1 MTQNKKS
8 RIPLLLTIVIGIFIL
23 FLAWSAKK
31 ASIGG
36 TDVTDSDYYSKG
48 MKYNST
54 LVEKRA
60 ASVIG
65 WSLQA
70 ALQQSNLTLNLTD
83 KNNAP
88 VSGAN
93 AQATFPEPGNNR
105 SRTFQLNE
113 SEPGTYLLTVPSDLD
128 GEQLVRIEFERDG
141 ARINRQLLL
150 NIAKPAVPEQ
160 SE

>member
-8 RIPLLLTIVIGIFIL
+8 RIPLILTFVIGVFIL

-36 TDVTDSDYYSKG
+36 TDITDSDYYSKG

-54 LVEKRA
+54 LIEKRA

-70 ALQQSNLTLNLTD
+70 ALQKNNLTLILSD
-83 KNNAP
+83 KSSIP

-93 AQATFPEPGNNR
+93 AQATFPEPGSNR
-105 SRTFQLNE
+105 SRSFPLVE
-113 SEPGTYLLTVPSDLD
+113 SEPGSYNLTVPADLV
-128 GEQLVRIEFERDG
+128 GEQLVRVEFERDG

-150 NIAKPAVPEQ
+150 NIQKTAVHKQGE
-160 SE
+160 

>member
-1 MTQNKKS
+1 MNQNKKS
-8 RIPLLLTIVIGIFIL
+8 KIPLLLAIVIGIFVL

-83 KNNAP
+83 KNKAP
-88 VSGAN
+88 VTGASG
-93 AQATFPEPGNNR
+93 QATFPEPGNNR
-105 SRTFQLNE
+105 SRTFQLDE
-113 SEPGTYLLTVPSDLD
+113 SEPGTYQLTVPPDLA
-128 GEQLVRIEFERDG
+128 GEQLVRVEFERDG

-150 NIAKPAVPEQ
+150 NIAKTTAPKQGE
-160 SE
+160 

>member
-1 MTQNKKS
+1 MNQNKKS
-8 RIPLLLTIVIGIFIL
+8 RIPLLLIFVIGIFIL
-23 FLAWSAKK
+23 FLAWSAKQ

-70 ALQQSNLTLNLTD
+70 TLKQNKLTLNLTD
-83 KNNAP
+83 KNNTA
-88 VSGAN
+88 VTGASG
-93 AQATFPEPGNNR
+93 QATFPEPGSNR
-105 SRTFQLNE
+105 FRSFQLDE
-113 SEPGTYLLTVPSDLD
+113 SVPGTYQLTIPTDLA
-128 GEQLVRIEFERDG
+128 GEQLARVEFELNG
-141 ARINRQLLL
+141 ARIYRQMLL
-150 NIAKPAVPEQ
+150 NIAKPEAAK
-160 SE
+160 